1 MGGVS
6 DVVGLGLLQRL
17 AALSDHLCVGADRL
31 GDVDMASALGKQA
44 VHELPSMKVDR
55 LLDPVQ
61 VVVYHAIPPF
71 AVPSL
76 DYRAVVGSESRHV
89 ALEDAAAQVHGVVGG
104 LGWLAGSE
112 GEHVAIV
119 R

>member
-1 MGGVS
+1 
-6 DVVGLGLLQRL
+6 
-17 AALSDHLCVGADRL
+17 
-31 GDVDMASALGKQA
+31 
-44 VHELPSMKVDR
+44 MKVDR

-61 VVVYHAIPPF
+61 VVIYHAIPPF
-71 AVPSL
+71 AVPPF

-89 ALEDAAAQVHGVVGG
+89 ALEDAAAQFHGVVGG